1 MVKPTEKRV
10 YFTRH
15 AQSEHEYV
23 HVLIC
28 TFSPALTDCI
38 SVYSVTCNSNSQYPF
53 HIAGGSPTL
62 DLQSDIFD
70 SS

>member
-23 HVLIC
+23 LVFILHPHLFFLPPNRLC
-28 TFSPALTDCI
+28 S
-38 SVYSVTCNSNSQYPF
+38 
-53 HIAGGSPTL
+53 
-62 DLQSDIFD
+62 DLQRRL
-70 SS
+70 

>member
-23 HVLIC
+23 LVFILHPYD
-28 TFSPALTDCI
+28 FSRPDQLC
-38 SVYSVTCNSNSQYPF
+38 
-53 HIAGGSPTL
+53 L
-62 DLQSDIFD
+62 DL
-70 SS
+70 